1 MSKHHPLMTA
11 GSLIA
16 LLVFLSAGGLAHG
29 NSSDDAKATIGGAHV
44 SVDYGRPSLKGRDP
58 MKMIQPGQ
66 LWRLGADKPTTLES
80 DKDLD
85 FGGTRVPKGKYILLA
100 RYTEPGKWSLVVST
114 KSVFQYEPSAKVA
127 EVPMTFREE
136 NDSVETLSIQL
147 SAQGDN
153 GVVEVAWGKLRLSGS
168 FSVAK

>member
-1 MSKHHPLMTA
+1 MSKYRFLVTG
-11 GSLIA
+11 GSAIA
-16 LLVFLSAGGLAHG
+16 LLALLSAPGYAHG
-29 NSSDDAKATIGGAHV
+29 NASDDAKATIGGAQV
-44 SVDYGRPSLKGRDP
+44 SIDYGRPSLKGRDP
-58 MKMIQPGQ
+58 LKMIQPGQ
-66 LWRLGADKPTTLES
+66 LWRLGADKTTTLES

-100 RYTEPGKWSLVVST
+100 RYTGPGKWSLVVST

-127 EVPMTFREE
+127 EVPLTFREE
-136 NDSVETLSIQL
+136 NDSVETLRIQL

-153 GVVEVAWGKLRLSGS
+153 GLVEVAWGKLRLAGS